1 MKRSKRIPLLSTDQE
16 AAVYWDTHSLAE
28 RIEDTGESTIRF
40 VRRPKR
46 ALSIHL
52 DPEDIVKVEAIAEAT
67 PHTPTPPFQK
77 VLKNAVC
84 DSIVNM
90 ARVVD
95 RDDGWGGEPDG
106 SRYRK
111 DVDDTLHEVG
121 DCRRIAGVLG
131 FVRWTMKTERH
142 AWATAS

>member
-1 MKRSKRIPLLSTDQE
+1 MKRSKRIPLLPTDQE

-28 RIEDTGESTIRF
+28 RIEDTSEGTLRF
-40 VRRPKR
+40 VRRPKQ

-67 PHTPTPPFQK
+67 PHTPPPPFQK

-90 ARVVD
+90 ARV
-95 RDDGWGGEPDG
+95 WTEATGGEGSPTAPVTGRTLTIPCMRWETVGG
-106 SRYRK
+106 SR
-111 DVDDTLHEVG
+111 
-121 DCRRIAGVLG
+121 
-131 FVRWTMKTERH
+131 VRWTMKKERH